1 MQEHDD
7 RDEGLDDAV
16 VDETFDLDEG
26 DETGAGEHQRLDAD
40 YLLDKVIPH
49 QGEKQANFDLVIASQ
64 PYRARVSAE
73 FKAQKVVAPL
83 VRALGPAY
91 ATPQVIDLRVGD
103 LAYRGHIDFVRAA
116 LGPSVGASA
125 VSA

>member
-40 YLLDKVIPH
+40 YLLDKVIPD
-49 QGEKQANFDLVIASQ
+49 AIDWRDLV
-64 PYRARVSAE
+64 RRH
-73 FKAQKVVAPL
+73 PL
-83 VRALGPAY
+83 V
-91 ATPQVIDLRVGD
+91 
-103 LAYRGHIDFVRAA
+103 
-116 LGPSVGASA
+116 SVGAVAAVGFLLGRSKGA
-125 VSA
+125 AIVAGVSAGLTTAVMRQLSDVFEGEVFEF